1 MAGAFLADNWV
12 RAAGVGLSSWPSPP
26 ATLPLSNL
34 LDPQPR
40 VRTRLAGAT
49 GVALY
54 VDLGTARQVDCMAV
68 LSTTMRTGAYEW
80 QWSTGGPSSWSGKRN
95 IADDT
100 DDEAAGA
107 LITILPTA
115 VSLRYATLWL
125 DDPIAATRDIGLL
138 VIGRLWRLRYGHQYG
153 IREGRLILDQRE
165 RNPLTGAEFVS
176 PALANPRLA
185 SFQVPL
191 ASTDRSEHRSLLR
204 TLGAAG
210 ETLWIPALDL
220 SPIERNRRA
229 LWGAVA
235 APGDEAAITRSS
247 FPLGER
253 GFRLVERL

>member
-1 MAGAFLADNWV
+1 MAGAFLANNWA
-12 RAAGVGLSSWPSPP
+12 RASGVVISSAPAPP
-26 ATLPLSNL
+26 ASLPLSNL

-40 VRTRLAGAT
+40 VRTRLAGSSVILSA
-49 GVALY
+49 
-54 VDLGTARQVDCMAV
+54 DLGAVQQTDCLAI
-68 LSTTMRTGAYEW
+68 LSTTIRAGTYRW
-80 QWSTGGPSSWSGKRN
+80 QVSTGGAITHNTGTLSAS
-95 IADDT
+95 DHT

-107 LITILPTA
+107 LITILPA
-115 VSLRYATLWL
+115 AIPVRYVQL
-125 DDPIAATRDIGLL
+125 DLSDSGAGTRDIGLL

-204 TLGAAG
+204 TLGAAD
-210 ETLWIPALDL
+210 ETLWIPDLDL

-229 LWGAVA
+229 LWGAIA
-235 APGDEAAITRSS
+235 APGDEAAVTRSN